1 MKQISSDFLKQAI
14 NEAINEMFGEAAPV
28 PLRGGNAGGP
38 PTPLKAPTPLRG
50 GNAGG
55 PPMPLNKGVGAPTPL
70 GGNGAALSPQ
80 NPPLLS
86 TTGADD
92 MSFKGEKT
100 KNGFRPGVNDCK
112 YGNFFET
119 LDPNMQDETV
129 LKIDFDYIHNLTAQ
143 RWVDILNKQ
152 FGNVLLAKKSEKP
165 WLANKKMK
173 TKEEVDENNNFKY
186 FIRVCIL
193 PGKND
198 DFLNIADQI
207 IDTLY
212 QMPKVVNRMTKFT
225 VSYDPGFETE
235 LIQRVKDIVRKTP
248 TDKEIEEV
256 NIRIADSWVDLLSQM
271 NDIQVRQKLGNI
283 NGFIAN
289 APATNSAANKNIP
302 RGAVAGDN
310 GFAAGHQLTA
320 ANAFQIY
327 LQDPN
332 ATFVTQEFPW
342 RRSGHEV
349 IDPTKFILVTVPSKK
364 KTTADDID
372 KGARGAGFAGGKDE
386 FDTRNKRGELGG
398 GNVFAVRMN
407 AQKISKD
414 NVFFYT
420 IKMYDVA
427 NTRVM
432 PGMTSKFLEGPGQD
446 INLKDNLLGIPN
458 AAARTAGYVPNTIAT
473 AAQAISSDGSS
484 NPHIA
489 IIRDALFDVAI
500 SYGADVPSK
509 TNNPDEDIV
518 NCAYAYAEKLLSKGF
533 QGISVSDT
541 QKAFCDGFTGALAI
555 CVGVK
560 SDTARMHLEKAREAN
575 GKDSKLSHLI
585 IQWGDELGELL
596 NKVVRKTQE
605 LLAAR
610 KQVAAKKTAQPVAAP
625 AAAQPAQNT
634 QANVIEEGEGVDANS
649 LGIHIM
655 SAEEFANL
663 LGVNPNENDLYEEE
677 NDFVSDETIK
687 ESFFSFLDRMEKLW

>member
-1 MKQISSDFLKQAI
+1 MKQISSDILKQAI
-14 NEAINEMFGEAAPV
+14 NEAINEMFGEAAPM
-28 PLRGGNAGGP
+28 PLRGGNAGGH

-70 GGNGAALSPQ
+70 KGNGALSPQ

-143 RWVDILNKQ
+143 RWVDTLNKQ
-152 FGNVLLAKKSEKP
+152 FGNVLLAKKTEKP

-173 TKEEVDENNNFKY
+173 TKEEVEENNNFKY
-186 FIRVCIL
+186 FIRVCVL

-198 DFLNIADQI
+198 DFLNLADQI

-225 VSYDPGFETE
+225 VSYDPGFESE

-271 NDIQVRQKLGNI
+271 NDAQVRQKLGNI
-283 NGFIAN
+283 NGFIAS
-289 APATNSAANKNIP
+289 APATNSAASKNIP
-302 RGAVAGDN
+302 RGDLTGDN
-310 GFAAGHQLTA
+310 GFEAGHQLTA

-332 ATFVTQEFPW
+332 ATFVTQEFQW
-342 RRSGHEV
+342 RRWGHEV
-349 IDPTKFILVTVPSKK
+349 IDPNKFILVTVPSKK

-372 KGARGAGFAGGKDE
+372 KGAKGAGFAGGKEE
-386 FDTRNKRGELGG
+386 FDTRRKRGELGG

-446 INLKDNLLGIPN
+446 INLKDNLKGIPN

-473 AAQAISSDGSS
+473 AAQAISGDGSS

-500 SYGADVPSK
+500 SYGANVPPK

-533 QGISVSDT
+533 GISVSET

-560 SDTARMHLEKAREAN
+560 SDTARMHLERAREAN

-610 KQVAAKKTAQPVAAP
+610 KQIAAKKTAQPAVAP
-625 AAAQPAQNT
+625 ATAQPAQNT
-634 QANVIEEGEGVDANS
+634 MANVIEESESVDANS

-655 SAEEFANL
+655 STEEFANL
-663 LGVNPNENDLYEEE
+663 LGVGQNEGDMYEEE